1 MSPEA
6 DENVQALQFIQKEV
20 DAEPLNRLKQ
30 YCSPGL
36 IEDIRTLRCLFMVR
50 LGEPENVEN
59 LEKNALRIGLLNT
72 SEQGLRN
79 VLRQCQVNYEISDV

>member
-1 MSPEA
+1 
-6 DENVQALQFIQKEV
+6 
-20 DAEPLNRLKQ
+20 
-30 YCSPGL
+30 
-36 IEDIRTLRCLFMVR
+36 MVR